1 LQQNKNPTVRSLS
14 GAAKDVGMSRLF
26 HGLMAASV
34 LLANPAFA
42 GEPVLVDGKGRA
54 VVFDTASKQQKEWN
68 AYVKV
73 HGIRRGGYIYTP
85 YSSKFH
91 RGGIHCD
98 DTGTNISASC
108 DIEDT
113 TVYGG
118 S

>member
-1 LQQNKNPTVRSLS
+1 
-14 GAAKDVGMSRLF
+14 MSRLV
-26 HGLMAASV
+26 HGLMAGGV

-54 VVFDTASKQQKEWN
+54 VVFDTASKRQKEWN

-98 DTGTNISASC
+98 DTGTNVSASC

>member
-1 LQQNKNPTVRSLS
+1 MN
-14 GAAKDVGMSRLF
+14 RLF
-26 HGLMAASV
+26 YGLIAGIG

-42 GEPVLVDGKGRA
+42 GQPVLVDGKGHA
-54 VVFDTASKQQKEWN
+54 VVFDTASKRQKEWN

-85 YSSKFH
+85 YSSKFR

-98 DTGTNISASC
+98 DTGTNTSPSC

-113 TVYGG
+113 TIYGG
-118 S
+118 P

>member
-1 LQQNKNPTVRSLS
+1 V
-14 GAAKDVGMSRLF
+14 
-26 HGLMAASV
+26 ASSWPI
-34 LLANPAFA
+34 PAFA

-54 VVFDTASKQQKEWN
+54 ATFDTTSKLQKEWN

-73 HGIRRGGYIYTP
+73 HGIRQGGSIYTP
-85 YSSKFH
+85 YSNKFH

-98 DTGTNISASC
+98 DTGTNISSSC
-108 DIEDT
+108 DVENT

>member
-1 LQQNKNPTVRSLS
+1 
-14 GAAKDVGMSRLF
+14 
-26 HGLMAASV
+26 MAGGV

-91 RGGIHCD
+91 RGGSIA
-98 DTGTNISASC
+98 TTRAQISQRAATSKIPQSTAALERNSPQANSTRSVRRRR
-108 DIEDT
+108 D
-113 TVYGG
+113 